1 MIPTSRVPEA
11 SSDMMRNA
19 RSGAARSARLEAENS
34 RRFALLDI
42 APRGSDRYSVV
53 GARSYA
59 VRKAGGS
66 APLRTPRPAA
76 RYPGGCGDGVFAVRA
91 CVNFYVRSRD

>member
-1 MIPTSRVPEA
+1 MSRVPEA
-11 SSDMMRNA
+11 SSHMMRNA

-34 RRFALLDI
+34 HRFALLDI
-42 APRGSDRYSVV
+42 APRGSDSYSVV

-66 APLRTPRPAA
+66 APQRTPRPVV
-76 RYPGGCGDGVFAVRA
+76 RYPGGCGVDVFGVRA
-91 CVNFYVRSRD
+91 FVNFYARSRD